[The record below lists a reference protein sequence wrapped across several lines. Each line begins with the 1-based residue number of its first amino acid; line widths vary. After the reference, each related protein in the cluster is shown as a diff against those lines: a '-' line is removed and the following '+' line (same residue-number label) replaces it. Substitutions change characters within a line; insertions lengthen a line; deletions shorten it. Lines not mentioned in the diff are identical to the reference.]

1 MTASLESVF
10 ECVNKSVIQLSFRW
24 KIFCQ
29 LFDSG
34 PDNIALLNASGAE
47 VFSLFQRLALDDVML
62 TLSRLTDPAYSGRN
76 KSDEN
81 ASIKY
86 LMEKAA
92 ASLDQ
97 DATAVLYAALKR
109 LEDHVRDVRV
119 HRNKAL
125 AHPDLQHT
133 LQPDALPRV
142 LYDDLE
148 GAMKECRHLMS
159 ALGKSL
165 FARTCSYEVIIPY
178 GRGASDLLSRLRKA
192 HAQSIGTQ

>member
-1 MTASLESVF
+1 MPAALESVF
-10 ECVNKSVIQLSFRW
+10 ECVNDSVIQISFRW
-24 KIFCQ
+24 KIYCQ

-34 PDNIALLNASGAE
+34 SDNIALLNASGAE
-47 VFSLFQRLALDDVML
+47 VFKLFQRLALDDLML
-62 TLSRLTDPAYSGRN
+62 ALSRLTDPAYSGRN

-86 LMEKAA
+86 LLQEAA

-97 DATAVLYAALKR
+97 NTLAQLHGSFER
-109 LEDHVRDVRV
+109 LENYVRDVRV

-125 AHPDLQHT
+125 AHPDLHHL

-148 GAMKECRHLMS
+148 GAMKECRYLMS
-159 ALGKSL
+159 TLGKSL
-165 FARTCSYEVIIPY
+165 FARTCSYDLIIPF
-178 GRGASDLLSRLRKA
+178 GRSGVDLLSLLRKA
-192 HAQSIGTQ
+192 HA